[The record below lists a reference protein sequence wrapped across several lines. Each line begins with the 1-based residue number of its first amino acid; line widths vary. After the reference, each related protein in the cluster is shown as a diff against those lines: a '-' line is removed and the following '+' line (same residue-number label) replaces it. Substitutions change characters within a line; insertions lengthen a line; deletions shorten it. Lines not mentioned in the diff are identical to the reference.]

1 MQMIYCFIN
10 NVHVD
15 YAELLWEGLYY
26 FLTHL
31 TTLIPYPR
39 FTKIIID
46 HYMTKHPDISR
57 RVHDNYHRVENDDLY
72 FRFCVPPRRQDPE
85 TLNPTSAEIDITNLD
100 ETIQISIATQRSI
113 KDYEAQKNVAKV
125 KEHIVDEELDQLL
138 EGTENVNVDTF
149 MDDVLNSQEYPG
161 TRIDP
166 KSDKENLEAK
176 KDVDM
181 VIINDGEEEESAE
194 DEFELRRREKGKG
207 IKETM
212 DTPPPS
218 PTRSPRTHISPLST
232 DKETLY
238 ELTVITQDAP
248 SSVDK
253 EKLKELTVTD
263 STPSSSSP
271 LSSLPKPKTR
281 RILQSIMEEALPLMV
296 GDRVN
301 EIVKKTIPLYVAK
314 GLLLDKQKTQ
324 ADVAAMI
331 AEAMQKERENLRAEI
346 TLQVNNAIANS
357 IPPHVDSFLR
367 NYMSNNILH
376 IKFDKPAPSAAPC
389 RTVAICPRDH
399 DDAHLEGENSAKRQK
414 TLEHGTYTIG
424 ESSSE
429 QAMDTEPN
437 PPGSGTPKQLDKF
450 DACMDGFGTDGDEVL
465 NEEVLQD
472 LWENISG
479 EVDETQLQ
487 KAINDMLRQRCNSR
501 EEH

>member
-1 MQMIYCFIN
+1 
-10 NVHVD
+10 
-15 YAELLWEGLYY
+15 
-26 FLTHL
+26 
-31 TTLIPYPR
+31 
-39 FTKIIID
+39 
-46 HYMTKHPDISR
+46 
-57 RVHDNYHRVENDDLY
+57 
-72 FRFCVPPRRQDPE
+72 
-85 TLNPTSAEIDITNLD
+85 TNLD

-181 VIINDGEEEESAE
+181 VIINDGEEEESAG

-207 IKETM
+207 IKETK

-218 PTRSPRTHISPLST
+218 PTRSLRTHISPLSK

-253 EKLKELTVTD
+253 EKLKELTVTN

-271 LSSLPKPKTR
+271 SSSLPKPKTKSFQELA
-281 RILQSIMEEALPLMV
+281 RILQSIMEEALPSMV

-301 EIVKKTIPLYVAK
+301 EIAKKTIPLYVAK

-324 ADVAAMI
+324 ANVAAMI
-331 AEAMQKERENLRAEI
+331 AEAVQKERENLRAEI

-376 IKFDKPAPSAAPC
+376 IKFDKPAPSATPC
-389 RTVAICPRDH
+389 RTVAICPRDHDDHH

-414 TLEHGTYTIG
+414 TSEHETYTIG

-450 DACMDGFGTDGDEVL
+450 DAWMDGFGTDGDEVL